1 MLNEYTFAIC
11 LNVKIW
17 TISFAMKSY
26 NVGVIEVT
34 MGFRRFYAESVLVKK
49 EGRAVSVPVARTFS
63 SRLRGLM
70 GRASLGE
77 EEGLFLSNC
86 SRVHCCFMRFPIDVL
101 YLDSNLRGIE
111 VETLFPWQLGKRVK
125 GTCHVLEMPAGYFD
139 GIVPSSVQLI
149 EK

>member
-1 MLNEYTFAIC
+1 MP
-11 LNVKIW
+11 KI
-17 TISFAMKSY
+17 TNISFVTTSY
-26 NVGVIEVT
+26 DVDVIEVI
-34 MGFRRFYAESVLVKK
+34 MDSRRSYAKSVLVKK

-86 SRVHCCFMRFPIDVL
+86 SRVHCCFMRFSIDVL

-111 VETLFPWQLGKRVK
+111 VETLFPWQLGKIVK

>member
-1 MLNEYTFAIC
+1 MS
-11 LNVKIW
+11 KIT
-17 TISFAMKSY
+17 TISFVTTSY
-26 NVGVIEVT
+26 IEGVIEVI
-34 MGFRRFYAESVLVKK
+34 MDSRRSYAKSVYVKK
-49 EGRAVSVPVARTFS
+49 EGRVVSVPVARTFS

-77 EEGLFLSNC
+77 EEGLFLAKC

-125 GTCHVLEMPAGYFD
+125 GACHVLEMSAGYFD

>member
-1 MLNEYTFAIC
+1 
-11 LNVKIW
+11 
-17 TISFAMKSY
+17 MKSY
-26 NVGVIEVT
+26 NVGFIEVT
-34 MGFRRFYAESVLVKK
+34 MGSRCFYAESVLVKK
-49 EGRAVSVPVARTFS
+49 DGRVVSVPVARTFS

-77 EEGLFLSNC
+77 EEGLFLAEC

-111 VETLFPWQLGKRVK
+111 VETLFPWQLGKKVK
-125 GTCHVLEMPAGYFD
+125 GACHVLEMPAGYFD

-149 EK
+149 ET

>member
-1 MLNEYTFAIC
+1 
-11 LNVKIW
+11 
-17 TISFAMKSY
+17 
-26 NVGVIEVT
+26 

-49 EGRAVSVPVARTFS
+49 DGKVVSVPVARTFS

-70 GRASLGE
+70 GKASLGE
-77 EEGLFLSNC
+77 EEGLFLAEC

-101 YLDSNLRGIE
+101 YVGCDLRGIE
-111 VETLFPWQLGKRVK
+111 VETLEPWQLGKRVK
-125 GTCHVLEMPAGYFD
+125 GACHVLEMPAGYFD

>member
-1 MLNEYTFAIC
+1 MS
-11 LNVKIW
+11 KIT

-26 NVGVIEVT
+26 NVGVMEVI
-34 MGFRRFYAESVLVKK
+34 MGSRRFYAESVLVKK
-49 EGRAVSVPVARTFS
+49 DGRVVSVPVARTYF

-70 GRASLGE
+70 GKASLGE
-77 EEGLFLSNC
+77 EEGLFLAEC

-101 YLDSNLRGIE
+101 YVGCDLRGIE
-111 VETLFPWQLGKRVK
+111 VETLEPWQLGKRVK
-125 GTCHVLEMPAGYFD
+125 GARHVLEMPAGYFD

>member
-1 MLNEYTFAIC
+1 
-11 LNVKIW
+11 
-17 TISFAMKSY
+17 MKSY
-26 NVGVIEVT
+26 NVGIIEVI
-34 MGFRRFYAESVLVKK
+34 MGSRRLYAESVLVKK
-49 EGRAVSVPVARTFS
+49 DGRLVSVPVARTFS

-77 EEGLFLSNC
+77 EEGLFLAEC

-111 VETLFPWQLGKRVK
+111 VETLLPWQLGKKVK

-139 GIVPSSVQLI
+139 GIVPSSIQLI

>member
-1 MLNEYTFAIC
+1 
-11 LNVKIW
+11 
-17 TISFAMKSY
+17 MKSY
-26 NVGVIEVT
+26 NVGIIEVT

-125 GTCHVLEMPAGYFD
+125 GTCHVLEMPAGFF
-139 GIVPSSVQLI
+139 GGVTPSSIQLI

>member
-1 MLNEYTFAIC
+1 MT
-11 LNVKIW
+11 
-17 TISFAMKSY
+17 SY
-26 NVGVIEVT
+26 SGGVIEVI
-34 MGFRRFYAESVLVKK
+34 MGSRRSYAESVLVKK
-49 EGRAVSVPVARTFS
+49 EGRVVSVPVARTFS

-77 EEGLFLSNC
+77 EEGLFLARC

-111 VETLFPWQLGKRVK
+111 VETLGPWRMGKKVK
-125 GTCHVLEMPAGYFD
+125 GACHVLEMPAGYFD

>member
-1 MLNEYTFAIC
+1 MP
-11 LNVKIW
+11 KI
-17 TISFAMKSY
+17 TNISFVTTSY
-26 NVGVIEVT
+26 DVDVIEVI
-34 MGFRRFYAESVLVKK
+34 MDSRRSYAKSVLVKK

>member
-1 MLNEYTFAIC
+1 MP
-11 LNVKIW
+11 KI
-17 TISFAMKSY
+17 TNISFVTTSY
-26 NVGVIEVT
+26 DVDVIEVI
-34 MGFRRFYAESVLVKK
+34 MDSRRSYAKSVLVKK
-49 EGRAVSVPVARTFS
+49 DGRAVSVPVARTFS
-63 SRLRGLM
+63 SRLRGLV

-111 VETLFPWQLGKRVK
+111 AETLLPWQLGKKVK
-125 GTCHVLEMPAGYFD
+125 GACHVLEMPAGYFD

>member
-1 MLNEYTFAIC
+1 
-11 LNVKIW
+11 
-17 TISFAMKSY
+17 
-26 NVGVIEVT
+26 

-49 EGRAVSVPVARTFS
+49 DGRVVSVPVARTYF

-77 EEGLFLSNC
+77 EEGLFLAKC

-111 VETLFPWQLGKRVK
+111 VETLPPWRLGKKVK
-125 GTCHVLEMPAGYFD
+125 GTCHVLEMPAGFF
-139 GIVPSSVQLI
+139 GGVTPSSIQLI

>member
-1 MLNEYTFAIC
+1 MIMDSRRSYA
-11 LNVKIW
+11 
-17 TISFAMKSY
+17 KSVY
-26 NVGVIEVT
+26 
-34 MGFRRFYAESVLVKK
+34 VKK
-49 EGRAVSVPVARTFS
+49 EGRVISVPAARTFS

-101 YLDSNLRGIE
+101 YVDCDLRGIE
-111 VETLFPWQLGKRVK
+111 VETLEPWQLGKRVK
-125 GTCHVLEMPAGYFD
+125 GARHVLEMPAGYFD
-139 GIVPSSVQLI
+139 GVVPSSVQLI

>member
-1 MLNEYTFAIC
+1 MS
-11 LNVKIW
+11 KIT

-26 NVGVIEVT
+26 NVGVMEVI
-34 MGFRRFYAESVLVKK
+34 MGSRRFYAESVLVKK
-49 EGRAVSVPVARTFS
+49 DGRVVSVPVARTYF

-70 GRASLGE
+70 GKASLGE
-77 EEGLFLSNC
+77 EEGLFLAEC

-101 YLDSNLRGIE
+101 YVVCDLRGIE
-111 VETLFPWQLGKRVK
+111 VETLEPWQLGKRVK
-125 GTCHVLEMPAGYFD
+125 GARHVLEMPAGYFD

>member
-1 MLNEYTFAIC
+1 
-11 LNVKIW
+11 
-17 TISFAMKSY
+17 MKSY
-26 NVGVIEVT
+26 NVGVMEVI
-34 MGFRRFYAESVLVKK
+34 MGSRRFYAESVLVKK
-49 EGRAVSVPVARTFS
+49 EGRVVSVPVARTFS

-77 EEGLFLSNC
+77 EEGLFLAEC

-111 VETLFPWQLGKRVK
+111 VETLLPWQLGKKVK

-139 GIVPSSVQLI
+139 GIVPSSIQLI

>member
-1 MLNEYTFAIC
+1 MP
-11 LNVKIW
+11 KI
-17 TISFAMKSY
+17 TNISFVTTSY
-26 NVGVIEVT
+26 DVDVIEVI
-34 MGFRRFYAESVLVKK
+34 MDSRRSYAKSVLVKK
-49 EGRAVSVPVARTFS
+49 EGRAVNVPVARTFS

>member
-1 MLNEYTFAIC
+1 MSTIS
-11 LNVKIW
+11 

-49 EGRAVSVPVARTFS
+49 DGKVVSVPVARTFS

-77 EEGLFLSNC
+77 EEGLFLAKC

-101 YLDSNLRGIE
+101 YLDFNLRGIE
-111 VETLFPWQLGKRVK
+111 VETLLPWQLGKKVK
-125 GTCHVLEMPAGYFD
+125 GACHVLEMPADYFD

>member
-1 MLNEYTFAIC
+1 MSEIS
-11 LNVKIW
+11 
-17 TISFAMKSY
+17 TISFVMKSY
-26 NVGVIEVT
+26 NVGIIEVI
-34 MGFRRFYAESVLVKK
+34 MGSRRLYAESVLVKK
-49 EGRAVSVPVARTFS
+49 DGRLVSVPVARTFS

-77 EEGLFLSNC
+77 EEGLFLAEC

-111 VETLFPWQLGKRVK
+111 VETLLPWQLGKKVK

-139 GIVPSSVQLI
+139 GIVPSSIQLI

>member
-1 MLNEYTFAIC
+1 MP
-11 LNVKIW
+11 KI
-17 TISFAMKSY
+17 TNISFVTTSY
-26 NVGVIEVT
+26 DVDVIEVI
-34 MGFRRFYAESVLVKK
+34 MDSRRSYAKSVLVKK

-139 GIVPSSVQLI
+139 GIVPNSVQLI

>member
-1 MLNEYTFAIC
+1 
-11 LNVKIW
+11 
-17 TISFAMKSY
+17 
-26 NVGVIEVT
+26 

-49 EGRAVSVPVARTFS
+49 DGRVVSVPVARTYF

-77 EEGLFLSNC
+77 EEGLFLAEC

-111 VETLFPWQLGKRVK
+111 VETLLPWQLGKRVK

>member
-1 MLNEYTFAIC
+1 MS
-11 LNVKIW
+11 KIT
-17 TISFAMKSY
+17 TISFVTTSY
-26 NVGVIEVT
+26 IEGVIEVI
-34 MGFRRFYAESVLVKK
+34 MNSRRFYAESVYVKK
-49 EGRAVSVPVARTFS
+49 EGRVVSVPVARTFS

-77 EEGLFLSNC
+77 EEGLFLANC

-125 GTCHVLEMPAGYFD
+125 GACHVLEMPAGYFD

>member
-1 MLNEYTFAIC
+1 
-11 LNVKIW
+11 
-17 TISFAMKSY
+17 MKSY
-26 NVGVIEVT
+26 NVGVIEVI
-34 MGFRRFYAESVLVKK
+34 MGSRRFYVKSVLVKK
-49 EGRAVSVPVARTFS
+49 EGGAVSVPVARTFS

-77 EEGLFLSNC
+77 EEGLFLAKC

-101 YLDSNLRGIE
+101 YVGCDLRGIE
-111 VETLFPWQLGKRVK
+111 VETLEPWQLGKRVK
-125 GTCHVLEMPAGYFD
+125 GACHVLEMPAGYFD

>member
-34 MGFRRFYAESVLVKK
+34 MGFRRFYAKSVLVKK

-125 GTCHVLEMPAGYFD
+125 GACHVLEMSAGYFD

>member
-1 MLNEYTFAIC
+1 MP
-11 LNVKIW
+11 KI
-17 TISFAMKSY
+17 TNISFVTTSY
-26 NVGVIEVT
+26 DVDVIVVI
-34 MGFRRFYAESVLVKK
+34 MDSRRSYAKSVLVKK

-63 SRLRGLM
+63 SRLCGLM
-70 GRASLGE
+70 GRPSLGE
-77 EEGLFLSNC
+77 EEGLFLAKC

-125 GTCHVLEMPAGYFD
+125 GACHVLEMSAGYFD

>member
-1 MLNEYTFAIC
+1 MS
-11 LNVKIW
+11 KIT

-26 NVGVIEVT
+26 NVGVMEVI
-34 MGFRRFYAESVLVKK
+34 MGSRRFYAESVLVKK
-49 EGRAVSVPVARTFS
+49 DGRVVSVPVARTYF

-70 GRASLGE
+70 GKASLGE
-77 EEGLFLSNC
+77 EEGLFLAEC

-101 YLDSNLRGIE
+101 YVGCDLRGIE
-111 VETLFPWQLGKRVK
+111 VETLEPWQLGKRVK
-125 GTCHVLEMPAGYFD
+125 GACHVLEMPAGYFD